1 MSKLNFHYALLC
13 GSIVTINSLYRTD
26 EIGDGEEDKTIEPFA
41 GLHKAEE
48 HKITVTAIYFEWFY
62 IPGHTYHNT
71 E

>member
-1 MSKLNFHYALLC
+1 MS
-13 GSIVTINSLYRTD
+13 SD
-26 EIGDGEEDKTIEPFA
+26 EIGDEEEDKTIEPFA

-62 IPGHTYHNT
+62 IPGHTYDNT

>member
-1 MSKLNFHYALLC
+1 M
-13 GSIVTINSLYRTD
+13 ID

-48 HKITVTAIYFEWFY
+48 HKITVTAIFRMGY
-62 IPGHTYHNT
+62 IPVHTYDNT